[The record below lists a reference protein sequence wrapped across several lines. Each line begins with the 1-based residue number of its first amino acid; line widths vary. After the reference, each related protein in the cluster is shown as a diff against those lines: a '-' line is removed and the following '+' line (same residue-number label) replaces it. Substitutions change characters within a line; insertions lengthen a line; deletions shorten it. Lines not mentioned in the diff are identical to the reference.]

1 MIKFTAAQLIDML
14 RLQNTLNTIT
24 NGPLWREK
32 KFAWHRA
39 AWHEAGELIEHIGWK
54 WWKKQEPDLAQAQL
68 EVVDIWHFAMS
79 YALEQTF
86 FTHQSDDVLIVAD
99 AIRNDMALAENS
111 LTFGFEA
118 QTKMVGE
125 IEALH
130 NLIEILVEQ
139 AAGDKQVSPAVTLE
153 LGERLGLTADTMY
166 KLYLGKNLINIF
178 RQEYGY
184 KEGLYQK
191 VWRGLE
197 DNQVLVELMK
207 AYPDWTS
214 EELYAELRLNY
225 GRPVPTDEEKQLA
238 VARFAANA

>member
-1 MIKFTAAQLIDML
+1 MIKFSAIQLTDML
-14 RLQNTLNTIT
+14 RLQNTLNTLAS
-24 NGPLWREK
+24 GPLWREK
-32 KFAWHRA
+32 KLTWHREAWMNA
-39 AWHEAGELIEHIGWK
+39 AMLCNQIKESE
-54 WWKKQEPDLAQAQL
+54 LAQAQL
-68 EVVDIWHFAMS
+68 EIVDIWHFALS

-86 FTHQSDDVLIVAD
+86 FTHQSDNVLLVAD
-99 AIRNDMALAENS
+99 AIRNDMALAEKS
-111 LTFGFEA
+111 LTFGYEA

-125 IEALH
+125 IEAIH
-130 NLIEILVEQ
+130 NLIEMLVEQ
-139 AAGDKQVSPAVTLE
+139 CAGDKQVSPAITLE
-153 LGERLGLTADTMY
+153 LAERLGLTADKMY

-225 GRPVPTDEEKQLA
+225 GKPVPTQEELDLA
-238 VARFAANA
+238 AGRTKEQA